1 MKMIG
6 RKLIYKTLIFL
17 IPLFILFGCE
27 INKNSDKTETYKII
41 NNRDYF
47 FNVDTLLRGANSSIL
62 IIMYEITK
70 SSDSLS
76 NIEQLK
82 KNLTDKA
89 KEGIAVKVILEYS
102 NYNTSLN
109 QYNSDAKILLEN
121 GGVDVKFDNDMII
134 THSKLIIVDDNAIVI
149 GSANWSN
156 SALDNNNE
164 TSIIIDDFNINST
177 YTNYF
182 NSLWNSLGGNND

>member
-1 MKMIG
+1 MIG

-17 IPLFILFGCE
+17 IPFFILFGCE
-27 INKNSDKTETYKII
+27 INKNNNKTEIYKII

-47 FNVDTLLRGANSSIL
+47 SNIDTLLKGANSSIL

-76 NIEQLK
+76 NVEQLK

-89 KEGIAVKVILEYS
+89 KEGVIVKVILEYS

-121 GGVDVKFDNDMII
+121 GGVEVRFDSDIII

-156 SALDNNNE
+156 SALDKNNE
-164 TSIIIDDFNINST
+164 TSIIIDDFNINSS

-182 NSLWNSLGGNND
+182 NSLWNSLGGSND

>member
-1 MKMIG
+1 MIG

>member
-1 MKMIG
+1 MIG

-121 GGVDVKFDNDMII
+121 GGVEVKFDNDMII

>member
-1 MKMIG
+1 MIG

-62 IIMYEITK
+62 IVMYEITK